1 MVQVKDRFI
10 DEKTK
15 IEYVKCGDY
24 YLPNLKLSIED
35 TNYSIGKYGRMK
47 LNYLKN
53 NKKAEYSILLIDGK
67 LNRYLYEIDIAVT
80 SRVKA
85 IISQLIKKENVTEE
99 LKINNQLEWAGKM
112 NSIKNRAEIRLYEM
126 YLNEAIEERK
136 AGLINKNTEYQK
148 LREKF
153 NDIMNE
159 YPNLQLI
166 FEENR
171 QMILDETECKMLQKL
186 VAIYMDICDLEEKE
200 IFLLG
205 GKEMFYYLKDTG
217 VIKEK

>member
-1 MVQVKDRFI
+1 MD
-10 DEKTK
+10 
-15 IEYVKCGDY
+15 
-24 YLPNLKLSIED
+24 
-35 TNYSIGKYGRMK
+35 
-47 LNYLKN
+47 
-53 NKKAEYSILLIDGK
+53 
-67 LNRYLYEIDIAVT
+67 
-80 SRVKA
+80 
-85 IISQLIKKENVTEE
+85 
-99 LKINNQLEWAGKM
+99 
-112 NSIKNRAEIRLYEM
+112 EIRLYEM

-153 NDIMNE
+153 NDIMNK

-166 FEENR
+166 LEENR
-171 QMILDETECKMLQKL
+171 QMILDGTECKMLQKL